1 MIFRANGF
9 VELDGKRRK
18 GFAYISSR
26 WFMAQDKKQHWL
38 RGDWRLGRIVCLLLK
53 LSTYSSCIMF
63 YMGKNCH
70 LFRLFSSFSHSNIN
84 YNFNNLNWKKHR
96 LCAWDSNPGLQDG
109 RCRRN
114 SRAMATALPLSFLM
128 SNEQLLKSCSPQLH
142 HFTFHYPTLFLFDV
156 FIFLFVT

>member
-38 RGDWRLGRIVCLLLK
+38 RGDWRRGRIVCLLLK

-63 YMGKNCH
+63 YMGRNCH

-109 RCRRN
+109 ERGLN
-114 SRAMATALPLSFLM
+114 HGAMATALQHYVWTLGCNMKVLLINQVNM
-128 SNEQLLKSCSPQLH
+128 SGR
-142 HFTFHYPTLFLFDV
+142 
-156 FIFLFVT
+156 